1 MTDRPAQV
9 FALLSGTA
17 TPTRNTR
24 QLDTAVVLGGSIAG
38 LLAAR
43 VLADHASTVLIVE
56 RDEPDTGER
65 RGVPQGLQGH
75 ALLPGGRRQI
85 ERWFPGFTE
94 QLTSLGAVLAGSEA
108 SASYSDGVRAV
119 GTRNTV
125 LLSSSRPFLEAHLR
139 RRTLELPNVRSVT
152 GQVTGLD
159 FGADAVTGVRYLAGE
174 HEHHQPAEL
183 VVDAMGRASRL
194 SDWLEHAGWQ
204 RPPMRRII
212 TNVNYATGYFR
223 REPGRPAIACAISR
237 YTPRSSS
244 PRISVAAVNAIEH
257 DQWMILLAGYDEDR
271 PGRDAHEFVARC
283 KAELPAVFG
292 EATGGPRLGEIR
304 TYHQADTRRRDFHLA
319 RLPAR
324 LVSVGDAVASFNP
337 VYGQGI
343 SSAALHASCLAAYL
357 ESKPALGAPARKFF
371 ELQRVIVDAAW
382 AISAAADAAR
392 RPESKPLSARERVFR
407 WLGAEV
413 VTAASTDRVTAE
425 RFEAVATML
434 AHPATLA
441 KPHIALRAL
450 AVNRLAR
457 GRRRRPAPAPTSVAT
472 SAALPR

>member
-1 MTDRPAQV
+1 
-9 FALLSGTA
+9 
-17 TPTRNTR
+17 
-24 QLDTAVVLGGSIAG
+24 
-38 LLAAR
+38 
-43 VLADHASTVLIVE
+43 
-56 RDEPDTGER
+56 
-65 RGVPQGLQGH
+65 
-75 ALLPGGRRQI
+75 
-85 ERWFPGFTE
+85 
-94 QLTSLGAVLAGSEA
+94 
-108 SASYSDGVRAV
+108 
-119 GTRNTV
+119 
-125 LLSSSRPFLEAHLR
+125 
-139 RRTLELPNVRSVT
+139 
-152 GQVTGLD
+152 
-159 FGADAVTGVRYLAGE
+159 
-174 HEHHQPAEL
+174 
-183 VVDAMGRASRL
+183 
-194 SDWLEHAGWQ
+194 
-204 RPPMRRII
+204 
-212 TNVNYATGYFR
+212 
-223 REPGRPAIACAISR
+223 
-237 YTPRSSS
+237 
-244 PRISVAAVNAIEH
+244 
-257 DQWMILLAGYDEDR
+257 
-271 PGRDAHEFVARC
+271 
-283 KAELPAVFG
+283 VFG
-292 EATGGPRLGEIR
+292 EATGGARLGEIR

-357 ESKPALGAPARKFF
+357 ESNPALGAPARKFF

-392 RPESKPLSARERVFR
+392 RPESQPLSARERVFR

-472 SAALPR
+472 SAAVPR